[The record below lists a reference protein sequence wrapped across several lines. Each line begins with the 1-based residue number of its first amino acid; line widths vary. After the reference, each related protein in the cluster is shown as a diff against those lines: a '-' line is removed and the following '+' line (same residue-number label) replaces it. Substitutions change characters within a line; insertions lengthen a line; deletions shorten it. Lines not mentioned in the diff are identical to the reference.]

1 MTDAANGAAPAAS
14 APPAASSSLLLPN
27 MEMKREPEAEP
38 PTVSPA
44 AAPSSPAPG
53 EGAVTNGASV
63 KPPEVKEKAEQEKA
77 GGSSVR
83 TVTID
88 GGDVKEKL
96 DRLFNYW
103 NSRYAVEGDPWEGVD
118 IFAILVGKANEEE
131 EGKPEQM
138 QMWLTGF
145 QFPETLFVF
154 TRSGE
159 WLVLTSPKKLEHL
172 RQIETCRE
180 GISLLSRSGPDGI
193 DGAVRS
199 INEAVTREATTS
211 GKAPEDVVL
220 GCLQSS
226 NAQQGFAQQMTET
239 FFKKFTDANK
249 SKFVDDGVV
258 ITMAVHT
265 PVEIENIRSASI
277 VSVAMMKTQIVN
289 RIETVLDNEQHE
301 SHATIAGLAEKL
313 LKDGKQVE
321 KLRERHNI
329 DPAEVDL
336 LYSNVQSGEAFDL
349 RASAQPTTANLSQTE
364 GAIIISLGVKYKE
377 LCAALARTLLLNGTK
392 EQKEMYS
399 FTFELLQ
406 HVISLLKPGASF
418 SGIYADTRAYIEAR
432 KPGLSEHF
440 LKMAGHCMG
449 IEYRS
454 NSLVLNP
461 KNTKTLVERGM
472 IFNITVG
479 FSHLT
484 TSKGKTYAI
493 WLADTVLLP
502 KEEGAAPVV
511 LTDGISKTLR
521 HVSYELEDAEEKT
534 QEKTKSSFSEK
545 KESKEKV
552 KKGED
557 DEGQK
562 KKKSGSSTKHK
573 ESKSNKEKEKGESR
587 KSTAAGGGAISATIL
602 NNAESVILKDRLRRR
617 TGSQAA
623 TAQQEAEERDERQRQ
638 LRKKKSEQLR
648 LRFDNEK
655 DGGGL
660 ERKKKEGKKM
670 EDIKCFASPEAFPRD
685 LKTNKLYVDFK
696 SESLLVPIHGSHLPF
711 HLSTVKNVTCSE
723 TQGGDA
729 SGGAAAGKNRSPF
742 FVLRVN
748 FQVPGSQTLTLKGEE
763 NPLPDL
769 SGRPDTVFIKELMF
783 KSEDGRHL
791 QTIFRTIKEQ
801 LKRVKQ
807 KALED
812 DVAGEMT
819 EQDKLIL
826 NRTGRRVLLKDLMIR
841 PNIAPG
847 MRKLIGTLEAHTNGL
862 RFTVNTR
869 GQIDQVDITYSN
881 IKHAM
886 FQPCERELIVLIHFH
901 LKSAIMVGKKRT
913 QDVQF
918 YTEAGTQTDDLDNRR
933 NRSFHD
939 PDETQDEMRERELK
953 RKLNNEF
960 KRFVQ
965 QVEDIAKVEFDL
977 PYRELRFT
985 GVPMKSNVEILPTAN
1000 CLVHLIEWPPFVL
1013 PLEDIELVSF
1023 ERVAHGL
1030 RNFDV
1035 IFVFQDYTKP
1045 VKRID
1050 LVPIEFL
1057 DNLKRWLNELEIVWY
1072 EGKQNLNWNA
1082 ILKQIRDD
1090 PHGFV
1095 EAGGFE
1101 MFLGDDSPS
1110 GEEGD
1115 TDEDDDDEEY
1125 AESESESEYEGSGEE
1140 QEDGEEGSSED
1151 DSSDS
1156 DDDESLADESDEDE
1170 EYNDVS
1176 SDEEEGLSWDE
1187 LEERA
1192 KKEDRKRR
1200 TEDSDEDDERRKKK
1214 RK

>member
-1 MTDAANGAAPAAS
+1 M
-14 APPAASSSLLLPN
+14 
-27 MEMKREPEAEP
+27 
-38 PTVSPA
+38 
-44 AAPSSPAPG
+44 
-53 EGAVTNGASV
+53 
-63 KPPEVKEKAEQEKA
+63 
-77 GGSSVR
+77 
-83 TVTID
+83 
-88 GGDVKEKL
+88 
-96 DRLFNYW
+96 
-103 NSRYAVEGDPWEGVD
+103 
-118 IFAILVGKANEEE
+118 
-131 EGKPEQM
+131 
-138 QMWLTGF
+138 
-145 QFPETLFVF
+145 
-154 TRSGE
+154 
-159 WLVLTSPKKLEHL
+159 
-172 RQIETCRE
+172 
-180 GISLLSRSGPDGI
+180 
-193 DGAVRS
+193 
-199 INEAVTREATTS
+199 
-211 GKAPEDVVL
+211 
-220 GCLQSS
+220 
-226 NAQQGFAQQMTET
+226 
-239 FFKKFTDANK
+239 
-249 SKFVDDGVV
+249 
-258 ITMAVHT
+258 
-265 PVEIENIRSASI
+265 
-277 VSVAMMKTQIVN
+277 
-289 RIETVLDNEQHE
+289 
-301 SHATIAGLAEKL
+301 
-313 LKDGKQVE
+313 
-321 KLRERHNI
+321 
-329 DPAEVDL
+329 
-336 LYSNVQSGEAFDL
+336 
-349 RASAQPTTANLSQTE
+349 
-364 GAIIISLGVKYKE
+364 
-377 LCAALARTLLLNGTK
+377 

-399 FTFELLQ
+399 FTFDLLNY
-406 HVISLLKPGASF
+406 VISLLKPGASF
-418 SGIYADTRAYIEAR
+418 SSIYADARAYVEER
-432 KPGLSEHF
+432 KPGLVDHL
-440 LKMAGHCMG
+440 LKMVGHCMG

-454 NSLVLNP
+454 NSLVLNAKNP
-461 KNTKTLVERGM
+461 KSVVERGM
-472 IFNITVG
+472 VFNISVG

-484 TSKGKTYAI
+484 TSKGKNYAI

-502 KEEGAAPVV
+502 TEEGAAPVV
-511 LTDGISKTLR
+511 LTDGTSKALR
-521 HVSYELEDAEEKT
+521 HVSYELEDAEEELA
-534 QEKTKSSFSEK
+534 EKSKAADVKKPSTKEESKPKGGEGKDAQKKSAK
-545 KESKEKV
+545 KESSKV
-552 KKGED
+552 
-557 DEGQK
+557 
-562 KKKSGSSTKHK
+562 
-573 ESKSNKEKEKGESR
+573 KEKEKETR
-587 KSTAAGGGAISATIL
+587 KTATTGGAISATIL

-655 DGGGL
+655 DGAGL

-670 EDIKCFASPEAFPRD
+670 EDIKCFSGPEGFPRD
-685 LKTNKLYVDFK
+685 LKANKLYVDFK

-723 TQGGDA
+723 AQGDS
-729 SGGAAAGKNRSPF
+729 SGSSLSVSGKNRSPF
-742 FVLRVN
+742 FVLRIN

-769 SGRPDTVFIKELMF
+769 SGKPDTVFIKELMF

-812 DVAGEMT
+812 DVAGEMM

-847 MRKLIGTLEAHTNGL
+847 MRKLIGSLEAHTNGL

-1125 AESESESEYEGSGEE
+1125 AESGSESEYNEGSGEE
-1140 QEDGEEGSSED
+1140 EEDGGEGSSEE

-1192 KKEDRKRR
+1192 KKGKRESC
-1200 TEDSDEDDERRKKK
+1200 TKGDML
-1214 RK
+1214 

>member
-1 MTDAANGAAPAAS
+1 MAS
-14 APPAASSSLLLPN
+14 SEEGAPPIEAK
-27 MEMKREPEAEP
+27 MEMKREPDAEP
-38 PTVSPA
+38 PSVPA
-44 AAPSSPAPG
+44 ASLAAPEEKVVP
-53 EGAVTNGASV
+53 NGASPTVPV
-63 KPPEVKEKAEQEKA
+63 KTQEAKEEGR
-77 GGSSVR
+77 GGAR
-83 TVTID
+83 TVAID

-96 DRLFNYW
+96 DRLFSYW
-103 NSRYAVEGDPWEGVD
+103 DSCYGVEGDSWHGVD
-118 IFAILVGKANEEE
+118 AFVILVGKASEEE
-131 EGKPEQM
+131 EGKAEQM

-154 TRSGE
+154 TRTGE
-159 WLVLTSPKKLEHL
+159 WWVLTSPKKLEHL
-172 RQIETCRE
+172 RQVESCRE
-180 GISLLSRSGPDGI
+180 GIFLLSRADGLPEAMEKI
-193 DGAVRS
+193 HQAIGRAAAAAGKNADEAS
-199 INEAVTREATTS
+199 I
-211 GKAPEDVVL
+211 
-220 GCLQSS
+220 GCLQQSAS
-226 NAQQGFAQQMTET
+226 LSQGGGFGQQVSDSLLR
-239 FFKKFTDANK
+239 KFTESNR
-249 SKFVDDGVV
+249 SKFVDDGIVA
-258 ITMAVHT
+258 TMAVHT
-265 PVEIENIRSASI
+265 RVEIENIRSAS
-277 VSVAMMKTQIVN
+277 VVCVAMVKTQIVN
-289 RIETVLDNEQHE
+289 RIETVLDNEQQE
-301 SHATIAGLAEKL
+301 SHAAIADLAEKL
-313 LKDGKQVE
+313 LKDGKQIE
-321 KLRERHNI
+321 KLREKRNI
-329 DPAEVDL
+329 DPSEVDL
-336 LYSNVQSGEAFDL
+336 LYSNVQSGDVFDL
-349 RASAQPTTANLSQTE
+349 RASAQPTNANLSQSE
-364 GAIIISLGVKYKE
+364 GSIIVSLGVKYKE
-377 LCAALARTLLLNGTK
+377 LCAAVARTLLLNGTK
-392 EQKEMYS
+392 EQKEVYS
-399 FTFELLQ
+399 FTFELLNY
-406 HVISLLKPGASF
+406 VISLLKPGASF
-418 SGIYADTRAYIEAR
+418 SSIYADARAFVEEK
-432 KPGLSEHF
+432 KPALADHL
-440 LKMAGHCMG
+440 LKMVGHCMG
-449 IEYRS
+449 LEYRS
-454 NSLVLNP
+454 NSLVLNA
-461 KNTKTLVERGM
+461 KNSKSVVERGM
-472 IFNITVG
+472 VFNISVG

-484 TSKGKTYAI
+484 TAKGKNYAI

-511 LTDGISKTLR
+511 LTDGTSKVLR
-521 HVSYELEDAEEKT
+521 HVSYELEDAEE
-534 QEKTKSSFSEK
+534 EPAEK
-545 KESKEKV
+545 KDKASADDKKRAKEETT
-552 KKGED
+552 KGAD
-557 DEGQK
+557 DPERQK
-562 KKKSGSSTKHK
+562 KKSVATKQKDSSRV
-573 ESKSNKEKEKGESR
+573 KEKEKETR
-587 KSTAAGGGAISATIL
+587 KAATTGGAISATIL

-648 LRFDNEK
+648 LRFEEEK

-670 EDIKCFASPEAFPRD
+670 EDIKCFSGPEGFPRD
-685 LKTNKLYVDFK
+685 VKANKLYVDFK

-723 TQGGDA
+723 AQGDS
-729 SGGAAAGKNRSPF
+729 SGSSSVSGKNKAPF
-742 FVLRVN
+742 YVLRIN
-748 FQVPGSQTLTLKGEE
+748 FQVPGSQTLTLKGED

-769 SGRPDTVFIKELMF
+769 SGKPDTVFIKELMF

-812 DVAGEMT
+812 DVAGEVT

-826 NRTGRRVLLKDLMIR
+826 NRSGRRVLLKDLMIR

-847 MRKLIGTLEAHTNGL
+847 MRKLIGALEAHTNGL

-953 RKLNNEF
+953 RRLNNEF

-1082 ILKQIRDD
+1082 ILKQIRED

-1101 MFLGDDSPS
+1101 MFLGDDSVS

-1125 AESESESEYEGSGEE
+1125 AESGSESEYNERSGEE
-1140 QEDGEEGSSED
+1140 EEDGEEGSSEE

-1200 TEDSDEDDERRKKK
+1200 TDDSDDNEDRRKKK